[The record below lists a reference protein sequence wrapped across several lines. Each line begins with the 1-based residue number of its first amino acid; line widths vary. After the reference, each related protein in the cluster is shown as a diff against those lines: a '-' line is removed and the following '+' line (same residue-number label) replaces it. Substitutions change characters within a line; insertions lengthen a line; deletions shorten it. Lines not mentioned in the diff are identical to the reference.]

1 MVDRLV
7 SGDLNILLGTIIFG
21 LAALGAAATFRSR
34 RGMDDDLWEISTR
47 EVEIDALFDDEIQ
60 SGLNADETKEI
71 PVKKLSDTKIIPDS
85 TDQPSSDDYLDDL
98 EKDLDDLF

>member
-1 MVDRLV
+1 M
-7 SGDLNILLGTIIFG
+7 
-21 LAALGAAATFRSR
+21 
-34 RGMDDDLWEISTR
+34 STR
-47 EVEIDALFDDEIQ
+47 EVERDARFDDEIQ